1 MRTLAAALTLGVA
14 FSVAPFVQSAHAG
27 QTHVQQVQAKKHMMK
42 GTFSSMD
49 GDTLMVSVTNK
60 KTGDKKDH
68 KIKTDSSTK
77 VTLDG
82 KDAKLTDLKAGQE
95 LKITPGAA
103 KGDPA
108 SEIEA
113 TSAAAAPSD
122 SK

>member
-1 MRTLAAALTLGVA
+1 V
-14 FSVAPFVQSAHAG
+14 V
-27 QTHVQQVQAKKHMMK
+27 K

-49 GDTLMVSVTNK
+49 GNTLMVSVTNK

-82 KDAKLTDLKAGQE
+82 KDATLTDLKAGQE
-95 LKITPGAA
+95 LKITPGAN

-113 TSAAAAPSD
+113 TSAVAPAPSD

>member
-1 MRTLAAALTLGVA
+1 MRTLAAALALGVA
-14 FSVAPFVQSAHAG
+14 FSVAPFVQSAQAG
-27 QTHVQQVQAKKHMMK
+27 QTHVQQVQAKKHVVK

-49 GDTLMVSVTNK
+49 GDTLVVSVTNK
-60 KTGDKKDH
+60 QGDKKDR
-68 KIKTDSSTK
+68 KIKTDSNTK

-113 TSAAAAPSD
+113 TSASEA
-122 SK
+122 K